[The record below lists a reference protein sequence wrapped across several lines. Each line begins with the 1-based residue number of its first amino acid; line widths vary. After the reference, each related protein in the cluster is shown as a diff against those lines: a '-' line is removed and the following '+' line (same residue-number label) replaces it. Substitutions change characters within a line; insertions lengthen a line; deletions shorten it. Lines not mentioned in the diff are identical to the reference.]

1 MNDQIEVHNLN
12 PSFVNHAYYSSV
24 FVKSGLFSKVTFKW
38 AQCHGTLRILKL
50 PINGISTGYVTLQ

>member
-38 AQCHGTLRILKL
+38 AQCH
-50 PINGISTGYVTLQ
+50 